1 MDIITA
7 RDETR
12 GLMRESK
19 NQGTKAALLGA
30 AERLFAEKGLGGVSV
45 RDITRAAGA
54 RNESALHYHFGSME
68 ALIREVF
75 EHRYRE
81 IEKARLARLAEID
94 AAEKGDD
101 LETLLRAAIAP
112 LFEACKDAEGRLYA
126 RFCVQ
131 LVSDP
136 RFDLIGLIQ
145 DAAMS
150 SVLVLAQRL
159 RMCLRDIPPSVL
171 VIRLRR
177 LFTFA
182 LLLTAEYARE
192 IEAGTAPPL
201 KSAIGEAVASLSGF
215 MKAPPSRRS
224 R

>member
-1 MDIITA
+1 M
-7 RDETR
+7 R
-12 GLMRESK
+12 GPK
-19 NQGTKAALLGA
+19 NQDTRAALIRA
-30 AERLFAEKGLGGVSV
+30 AERLFAEKGLGAVSV

-54 RNESALHYHFGSME
+54 RNESALHYHFGGME

-81 IEKARLARLAEID
+81 IEKARHVLLAEID
-94 AAEKGDD
+94 AAKKGDD
-101 LETLLRAAIAP
+101 LEALLRAAIGP
-112 LFEACKDAEGRLYA
+112 LFEACKDADGRLYA

-136 RFDLIGLIQ
+136 RFDLIGLVQ
-145 DAAMS
+145 DTAMS
-150 SVLVLAQRL
+150 SVLALGERL
-159 RMCLRDIPPSVL
+159 RVCLGDVPPRIL

-182 LLLTAEYARE
+182 LLLTADYARE

-201 KSAIGEAVASLSGF
+201 RSAIGEAVASLAGF
-215 MKAPPSRRS
+215 MKAPALRGLR
-224 R
+224 